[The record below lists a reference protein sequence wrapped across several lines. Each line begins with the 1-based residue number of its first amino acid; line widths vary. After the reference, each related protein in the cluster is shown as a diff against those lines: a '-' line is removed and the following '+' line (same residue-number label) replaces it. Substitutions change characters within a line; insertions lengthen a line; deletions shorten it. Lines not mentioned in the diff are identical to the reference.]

1 MQRIHPRT
9 LPRTF
14 FRPQIATNNVPFRT
28 YQRIPFG
35 RGPQYQRF
43 SARSGIASFFTN
55 WAQKPTFYRDIGVI
69 TAGGATV
76 YVLNLEEVPVSGRRR
91 FNFIPAKIEEALGE
105 STVAEIQ
112 QQYAGHFLDDDDPR
126 SRMVKRVLERLLP
139 FAFQEGH
146 GLSEMNWEV
155 HVIDSP
161 EMNAFVVPG
170 GKVFVFTGI
179 LPHCK
184 DEDGIA
190 AVLGHEIA
198 HVVARHTAERM
209 SQAPLILLPILASL
223 ALDVSFYSANMIL
236 QLFLSMPASRKHEAE
251 ADYIGLLM
259 AAQACYRPEAAMEFW
274 ARMEKSGQQAPPQ
287 ILSTHPSNHNREEK
301 IREWL
306 PKAHEKAEASECSTA
321 GRYVEDFKSALGG
334 LGGGFGGSLSG
345 W

>member
-1 MQRIHPRT
+1 MHRIRPRT
-9 LPRTF
+9 LPRPSF
-14 FRPQIATNNVPFRT
+14 HPRASANNNVPFRT
-28 YQRIPFG
+28 YQKLPFG
-35 RGPQYQRF
+35 RNNQQYQRF

-69 TAGGATV
+69 TAGGGAV

-91 FNFIPAKIEEALGE
+91 FNFIPAKVEEALGE

-112 QQYAGHFLDDDDPR
+112 QQYAGRFLDEDDPR

-139 FAFQEGH
+139 FAFKEGH

-155 HVIDSP
+155 HVIDS
-161 EMNAFVVPG
+161 EEQNAFVVPG

-179 LPHCK
+179 LPHCQ

-209 SQAPLILLPILASL
+209 SQAPLILIPILASL

-236 QLFLSMPASRKHEAE
+236 PSRKHEAE

-274 ARMEKSGQQAPPQ
+274 ARMEKSGQQGPPQ

-306 PKAHEKAEASECSTA
+306 PKAHEKAEASECSNTR
-321 GRYVEDFKSALGG
+321 RYVEDFRSALGG
-334 LGGGFGGSLSG
+334 FGGGFGSAIRGR
-345 W
+345 

>member
-1 MQRIHPRT
+1 MHRIRPRT
-9 LPRTF
+9 LPRPF
-14 FRPQIATNNVPFRT
+14 LRPQAPPNNVPFRT
-28 YQRIPFG
+28 YQKIPFG
-35 RGPQYQRF
+35 RGGQQYQRF
-43 SARSGIASFFTN
+43 SPRSGVASFFTN

-69 TAGGATV
+69 TAGGGAV

-91 FNFIPAKIEEALGE
+91 FNFIPAKVEEALGE

-112 QQYAGHFLDDDDPR
+112 QQYAGRFLDEDDPR

-139 FAFQEGH
+139 FAFAEAH
-146 GLSEMNWEV
+146 GLREMNWEV

-179 LPHCK
+179 LPQCR

-209 SQAPLILLPILASL
+209 SQAPLILIPILASL
-223 ALDVSFYSANMIL
+223 ALDVSFYSANAIL

-274 ARMEKSGQQAPPQ
+274 ARMEKSGQQGPPQ

-306 PKAHEKAEASECSTA
+306 PKAHEKAQASECAST
-321 GRYVEDFKSALGG
+321 GRYVQDFRSALGG
-334 LGGGFGGSLSG
+334 YGASFRG